1 MKNKK
6 SKDKT
11 LKLQGTRKS
20 RNRERASKTS
30 PFDMDSFSEYPWWGK
45 LFIKIFL
52 THENKYIDK
61 ILDIG
66 CLLWLFMLMG
76 IIIYIAIWILNFQEN
91 FIY

>member
-6 SKDKT
+6 T
-11 LKLQGTRKS
+11 NLKQTKKRKKS
-20 RNRERASKTS
+20 SYGQV
-30 PFDMDSFSEYPWWGK
+30 PFDLDSYPWWER

-66 CLLWLFMLMG
+66 CLLWLFMLIG
-76 IIIYIAIWILNFQEN
+76 IVIYIAVWLFNFQEK
-91 FIY
+91 FLY

>member
-6 SKDKT
+6 TNSKRIK
-11 LKLQGTRKS
+11 KRKKS
-20 RNRERASKTS
+20 SHGQL
-30 PFDMDSFSEYPWWGK
+30 PFDLDSCPWWKK

-52 THENKYIDK
+52 THESKYVDK

-76 IIIYIAIWILNFQEN
+76 IIIYIAIWVLNFQEK
-91 FIY
+91 YLY

>member
-20 RNRERASKTS
+20 RKRKKTPNTS
-30 PFDMDSFSEYPWWGK
+30 PFDMDSFSAYPWWER

-76 IIIYIAIWILNFQEN
+76 IIIYIAIWILNFQEK